1 MRLSQKIGPS
11 LNAIGTNV
19 LARFLLQDDPEQFA
33 LARKLF
39 ETETVYITLTVL
51 LETFWVLRKRL
62 AIPQSE
68 VLQLLSALSRLP
80 NAAIEDAPRFGR
92 TMALTETGMGF
103 ADALHLSAVD
113 PDMRFATFD
122 RRMFRAAQRA
132 GIQNV
137 YTP

>member
-68 VLQLLSALSRLP
+68 VLQILSALSRLR
-80 NAAIEDAPRFGR
+80 NVAIEDAPRFER
-92 TMALTETGMGF
+92 TIALTEAGMGF
-103 ADALHLSAVD
+103 ADALHVSAVE

-132 GIQNV
+132 GLQNV
-137 YTP
+137 FTP